1 MEKEFIPYEEALALK
16 KLGFDELCGHEY
28 SLSYE
33 KKKIKLQ
40 YWEDGTTNTE
50 IEKLTDEVNDEQKE
64 MCLKPIDPT
73 FTAPLY
79 QQAFRWLYQKLSIE
93 NGIMPLNTEFQQ
105 LLLKELIALLP
116 PTTSTFPNINLV
128 SG

>member
-1 MEKEFIPYEEALALK
+1 MEKEFIPYGEALALK

-79 QQAFRWLYQKLSIE
+79 QQVITKR
-93 NGIMPLNTEFQQ
+93 
-105 LLLKELIALLP
+105 
-116 PTTSTFPNINLV
+116 INRQIV
-128 SG
+128 IKNN